1 MPVPARVVL
10 ICALLLLGL
19 TVTNAGLAGTVT
31 PDLQRAEVLAG
42 MASVGLMLVAVLWTR
57 ANPKS
62 AEKVSLKGEQGLV
75 LFEQLND
82 VQKQELAWGSHM
94 LLTATPAASVLVL
107 WHQQVVLRRGLIS
120 QDPFQPGAITKRAMD
135 REQTI
140 SLVNTTLFPG
150 RAEFDGMLQSLPAIL
165 VCPMGQQ
172 GVVIVGGWSPRC
184 FSRSDER
191 WLEGWAQR
199 LRTTLE
205 TEDVSHRSWDSA

>member
-1 MPVPARVVL
+1 MPAPARVVL

-19 TVTNAGLAGTVT
+19 TVTNAGLAVTVT

-107 WHQQVVLRRGLIS
+107 WRQQVVLRRGLIS

>member
-1 MPVPARVVL
+1 MPAPARAVL

-19 TVTNAGLAGTVT
+19 TVTNAGLAVTVT

-107 WHQQVVLRRGLIS
+107 WRQQVVLRRGLIS

>member
-1 MPVPARVVL
+1 MPAPARVVL

-107 WHQQVVLRRGLIS
+107 WRQQVVLRRGLIS